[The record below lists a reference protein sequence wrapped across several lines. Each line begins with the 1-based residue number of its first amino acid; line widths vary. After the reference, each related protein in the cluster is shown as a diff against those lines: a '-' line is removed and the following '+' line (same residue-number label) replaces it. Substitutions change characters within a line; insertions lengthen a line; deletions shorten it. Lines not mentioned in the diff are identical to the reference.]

1 MNPNNCMTS
10 LVFQRPYPIEALPPI
25 MFNAIRDAQQITKA
39 SSSLIASSMLG
50 ASFLACQSKIDVRR
64 MEGLISPCSLFVLS
78 IAESGDRKSTCDK
91 LFMQPIRDFEESQAV
106 TMKPILAKYRAEKSA
121 SDEKKK
127 GLLRAIRTQ
136 AKQGEPTDELTQ
148 SLEELESNEP
158 IEPKVP
164 KLIFTNATPQAIVY
178 CLYKR
183 WKFAG
188 IMSDEGAVIFDSRAM
203 NELGMLNQ
211 LWDGNSLH
219 VDRVSKESFSVTD
232 ARLTISIMVQPK
244 TFDKFL
250 EKQGRLSRDNGF
262 LARFLVSRTVSTQGT
277 RFIQDTCRSD
287 QHLKVFQNRMTEIL
301 NSTVSDTSQ
310 NVSDRVTLSFSPDAQ
325 LKWVDFFN
333 RVEFDLQSGGYLAD
347 VKDGA
352 SKIADNLARIA
363 ALFHY
368 FQGGQGEISLDTV
381 NRAAAICE
389 WHLHEF
395 KSIFG
400 TGPEIPIEIQDA
412 NELEKWFV
420 GMCHRYPGNSEMNK
434 NYIAQ
439 LGPNQLRKSKLRR
452 EAALYV
458 LTANNKICVALRGKT
473 RCVVLN
479 PAFFPIHG
487 GQQAAASAQQYR
499 SF

>member
-1 MNPNNCMTS
+1 MNLNNCMNS
-10 LVFQRPYPIEALPPI
+10 LDFQRPYPIEAFPPI
-25 MFNAIRDAQQITKA
+25 LLNAIRDTQRNTQAPL
-39 SSSLIASSMLG
+39 SLIASSMLG
-50 ASFLACQSKIDVRR
+50 AISLACQSKVDVRR
-64 MEGLISPCSLFVLS
+64 MDGLLSPCSLFVLS
-78 IAESGDRKSTCDK
+78 IAESGDRKTTCDK
-91 LFMQPIRDFEESQAV
+91 PLMQAVRDFEESQAV
-106 TMKPILAKYRAEKSA
+106 SMKPILAKYRAEKSA

-127 GLLRAIRTQ
+127 GLLRAIRIQ

-178 CLYKR
+178 CLFKR
-183 WKFAG
+183 WKYAG
-188 IMSDEGAVIFDSRAM
+188 IMSDEGAVIFDSRTMDA
-203 NELGMLNQ
+203 LGMLN
-211 LWDGNSLH
+211 LFWDGNSLH
-219 VDRVSKESFSVTD
+219 VDRTSKESFTVSD
-232 ARLTISIMVQPK
+232 GRLTISIMVQPK

-262 LARFLVSRTVSTQGT
+262 LARFLISRTVSTQGT
-277 RFIQDTCRSD
+277 RFIHEVCRYD

-301 NSTVSDTSQ
+301 NSTVSETMQ
-310 NVSDRVTLSFSPDAQ
+310 NVSDKVTLSFSPEAQ
-325 LKWVDFFN
+325 LVWVDFFN

-368 FQGGQGEISLDTV
+368 FQGGQGEISVETV

-412 NELEKWFV
+412 NELEKWLV
-420 GMCHRYPGNSEMNK
+420 GMCLRYPGHSEMKK
-434 NYIAQ
+434 NFIAQ
-439 LGPNQLRKSKLRR
+439 LGPNQLRKSKIRR

-458 LTANNKICVALRGKT
+458 LTANNKIRIELRGKT
-473 RCVVLN
+473 QCVVLL